1 MPVVKPAMH
10 LATEHLR
17 TPYTDKP
24 FNVHYNTIDFS
35 AKRITIS
42 KPKITTISVHSWY
55 LFNKHNIVICGT
67 YFVKDI
73 THRCTYDSRSTDW
86 LIEHGL
92 TSPPTQYRLYGRQF
106 YRSEDPT
113 NSIKGLKEHI
123 EYTINIKKQ

>member
-42 KPKITTISVHSWY
+42 KPKITTISVHS
-55 LFNKHNIVICGT
+55 
-67 YFVKDI
+67 
-73 THRCTYDSRSTDW
+73 
-86 LIEHGL
+86 
-92 TSPPTQYRLYGRQF
+92 
-106 YRSEDPT
+106 
-113 NSIKGLKEHI
+113 
-123 EYTINIKKQ
+123 